1 MSRLNS
7 LPVRGFRPQAFHML
21 AFGVLLA
28 ACTVGPG
35 TSPTPTGNPTGSPTQ
50 TGSPTPTGSPGPT
63 ATPTTPPSPTFNPD
77 QIEHP
82 TGTTDVVLRME
93 QGGGFVPFEWLVT
106 QAPQFTLYGDGTVVF
121 RPLED
126 PERVNFEDGLPR
138 FLTGKMTEEA
148 VQALLVYA
156 LDTGRLAGAKDQY
169 DNPMIADA
177 GTTVF
182 TLNAGG
188 EEKVVSIYALFE
200 MPDPNVPDQV
210 DRAGFSQLQNLLMNF
225 EQEVEAGTVI
235 DVALYEPELYRVVM
249 FPAMGEPTGEPI
261 AWPWDDLTPDDFP
274 AGDEPGGSKVLDAEH
289 VAELVEVPSG
299 GNQSVWVEGED
310 GTLYSFAIRPLL
322 PDEAAAFEG

>member
-1 MSRLNS
+1 MSRLNA
-7 LPVRGFRPQAFHML
+7 LTVRGLRPHPIHMIAL
-21 AFGVLLA
+21 GALLA
-28 ACTVGPG
+28 ACSAMPG
-35 TSPTPTGNPTGSPTQ
+35 VSPDPTGSPST
-50 TGSPTPTGSPGPT
+50 TGSPTPTGTP
-63 ATPTTPPSPTFNPD
+63 TPTTPPTPTPSPTFNPD

-82 TGTTDVVLRME
+82 TGATDVVLRME
-93 QGGGFVPFEWLVT
+93 QGGGFVPFEWMVT

-126 PERVNFEDGLPR
+126 PERVSFEQGLPR
-138 FLTGKMTEEA
+138 FLTGKMTEEG
-148 VQALLVYA
+148 VQALLTYA
-156 LDTGRLAGAKDQY
+156 LTTGRLATAKDQY

-177 GTTVF
+177 STTVF
-182 TLNAGG
+182 NLNAGG

-225 EQEVEAGTVI
+225 EQEVEAGTVT
-235 DVALYEPELYRVVM
+235 DVVLYEPSHYRAVM

-274 AGDEPGGSKVLDAEH
+274 AGDEPGGSKILTAEQ
-289 VAELVEVPSG
+289 VGELVEVPSG
-299 GNQSVWVEGED
+299 GNQSVWVETED

-322 PDEAAAFEG
+322 PDEIAAIEG